1 MRRTAILAT
10 LLAILCAAICYAA
23 DTLDVYFIDVG
34 HGDAILV
41 DYGDWECLIDTGYEN
56 QWLADDTDWDLL
68 EGLIA
73 EPLEVFALSHPDRD
87 HYSAL
92 DVIGCVYRIEVV
104 LHAATLQA
112 KSAVDELLAELDCGC
127 PELYESPPVAREVFA
142 DADSPVSGMEP
153 DWRVLHPT
161 SVFFAEEDDKN
172 ENSLVLLATLGRVS
186 FLFLGDIEHKAELS
200 LQATEALDG
209 TLILKVAHH
218 GSDSSTSIPFLEWAN
233 PELAIISADADDLH
247 PDTAAI
253 LGDYGVPFLTTY
265 DNATICVSTDGAA
278 VWVTPGTLY
287 GQQDDSTD

>member
-1 MRRTAILAT
+1 MRKLVLVT
-10 LLAILCAAICYAA
+10 LLVVLTSITLYAA
-23 DTLDVYFIDVG
+23 DTLDVYFFDVG

-41 DYGDWECLIDTGYEN
+41 DYGNWECLIDTGYEN
-56 QWLADDTDWDLL
+56 QWLGDDTDWDLL
-68 EGLIA
+68 AGLIA

-92 DVIGCVYRIEVV
+92 DVLGCVHRIEVV
-104 LHAATLQA
+104 LYAATPQA
-112 KSAVDELLAELDCGC
+112 KSTVDELLAELDCGC
-127 PELYESPPVAREVFA
+127 PELYESPPVARSVLV

-161 SVFFAEEDDKN
+161 SVFFAEEGDKN
-172 ENSLVLLATLGRVS
+172 ENSLVLLVTLGKVS
-186 FLFLGDIEHKAELS
+186 FLFLGDIEQKAEVS
-200 LQATEALDG
+200 LQSTEALDG

-253 LGDYGVPFLTTY
+253 LGEYGVPFLTTH
-265 DNATICVSTDGAA
+265 DNGTICVSTDGTA
-278 VWVTPGTLY
+278 VWVT
-287 GQQDDSTD
+287 TDMLSAQVVD